1 MKGIYKSVY
10 SFLVIGMLTNGE
22 QVYCLDKKE
31 KTVALLNDTKVA
43 EVLALVEDA
52 EKNEDRYFFWTE
64 KETEDEHKD

>member
-1 MKGIYKSVY
+1 MKKEYNEVY
-10 SFLVIGMLTNGE
+10 AFLVVGKLTNGE

-31 KTVALLNDTKVA
+31 KTVALLNDNKVA

-52 EKNEDRYFFWTE
+52 EKNEDRYLFWTE